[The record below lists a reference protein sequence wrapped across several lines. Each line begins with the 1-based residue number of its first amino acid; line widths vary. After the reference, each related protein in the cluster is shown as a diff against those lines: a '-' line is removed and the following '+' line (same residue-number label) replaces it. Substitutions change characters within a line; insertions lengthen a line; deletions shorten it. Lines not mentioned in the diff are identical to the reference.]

1 MTRKFVLAALSA
13 AVCSSPALAQE
24 DARWSVTVTPRYQ
37 HLLFLPDTEAE
48 GLEKMPSYG
57 GTVTVRDPSSRIGFT
72 GTYMRGKA
80 DGVYTYDD
88 GFFEGDYDYDAKRE
102 ELAAQVE
109 FTPSETGVTF
119 IAGYHRF
126 SARNDETLINA
137 GAGNSEVGDYKQT
150 INAAELGLRI

>member
-1 MTRKFVLAALSA
+1 
-13 AVCSSPALAQE
+13 
-24 DARWSVTVTPRYQ
+24 
-37 HLLFLPDTEAE
+37 
-48 GLEKMPSYG
+48 MPSFG
-57 GTVTVRDPSSRIGFT
+57 GTVTVRDQSGRSGFT

-119 IAGYHRF
+119 IAVAP
-126 SARNDETLINA
+126 SST
-137 GAGNSEVGDYKQT
+137 
-150 INAAELGLRI
+150 AAHT